1 MDFDKERPPSADE
14 SPHTRSA
21 TIGGKGAKGMIP
33 VAVEAY
39 LQGGGEAPDDGLP
52 RPMVLSCKEYLV
64 PTEVLLDRAGISR
77 AHLYALRKAGK
88 APQPIKLSP
97 GRRGA
102 VRYVSSE
109 VDAWV
114 ASLIASRNQPK
125 PGSSDGEA
133 VHA

>member
-1 MDFDKERPPSADE
+1 MNFDKERPPSTDE
-14 SPHTRSA
+14 RHGRFP
-21 TIGGKGAKGMIP
+21 TIGGKGAKGTVP
-33 VAVEAY
+33 AAVDKY
-39 LQGGGEAPDDGLP
+39 LWGGVESPEDCAS
-52 RPMVLSCKEYLV
+52 RPTVLSCKEHLV

-114 ASLIASRNQPK
+114 ASLIASRNLSK
-125 PGSSDGEA
+125 PVWSDWE
-133 VHA
+133 VEHA